1 MTDNSPDLGE
11 KALSKVAELGISS
24 QLDEVEDLNV
34 DIRTDPG
41 KLVQGQV
48 DSVTIE
54 GKGMIMKGDLRVET
68 LEVNTSKVAIN
79 PLGAVFGNLELTQP
93 ADAEAQIVLTQDDL
107 NRAFN
112 SDFIQ
117 EKLYGLKLEVDGK
130 PVTVDL
136 QQALM
141 ELPGDNKFVI
151 DAAFK
156 IRETGE
162 TKKIFAIA
170 SPNIEANGHRIGLE
184 ILEAKGEGLT
194 PEFAGAIIEQLTTLL
209 DLRNFDLPGMT
220 LQLHRLEPQQGRLVL
235 HAATT
240 IKEIPSA

>member
-1 MTDNSPDLGE
+1 MTDNGPDLGE

-34 DIRTDPG
+34 DIRTNPG

-48 DSVTIE
+48 DSVTVE
-54 GKGMIMKGDLRVET
+54 GKGMVMQGDLRVET
-68 LEVNTSKVAIN
+68 LEVNTGTVAIN
-79 PLGAVFGNLELTQP
+79 PLGVMFGNLELTQP
-93 ADAEAQIVLTQDDL
+93 ADAEAQIVLTQEDI

-117 EKLYGLKLEVDGK
+117 EKLYGLKMEVEGK
-130 PVTVDL
+130 PVTVDV
-136 QQALM
+136 QQAVM
-141 ELPGDNKFVI
+141 ELPGDNQFVI
-151 DAAFK
+151 NADFK
-156 IRETGE
+156 VRETGE
-162 TKKIFAIA
+162 IKKLFVIA
-170 SPNIEANGHRIGLE
+170 VPKVEASGHRIGLE

-194 PEFAGAIIEQLTTLL
+194 PEFAGAIIEQLTALL

-220 LQLHRLEPQQGRLVL
+220 LQLHRLEPQQGKLVL

-240 IKEIPSA
+240 IEQIPSA

>member
-1 MTDNSPDLGE
+1 MTDKGPDLGE

-41 KLVQGQV
+41 KLIQGQV
-48 DSVTIE
+48 DSVTVE
-54 GKGMIMKGDLRVET
+54 GKGIVMQGDLRVET
-68 LEVNTSKVAIN
+68 LEVNTNKVVIN

-93 ADAEAQIVLTQDDL
+93 ADAEAQIVLTQVDL
-107 NRAFN
+107 NRAFK

-117 EKLYGLKLEVDGK
+117 EKLYGLKLEVNGK
-130 PVTVDL
+130 SVTVDL
-136 QQALM
+136 QQATI
-141 ELPGDNKFVI
+141 ELPGDNRMVI
-151 DAAFK
+151 DAEFK

-162 TKKIFAIA
+162 VKKLSVIT
-170 SPNIEANGHRIGLE
+170 SPHVEANGHRIGLE
-184 ILEAKGEGLT
+184 ILEVKGEGLT
-194 PEFAGAIIEQLTTLL
+194 PEFAGAIIEQITTLL

-240 IKEIPSA
+240 IEQIPTA

>member
-1 MTDNSPDLGE
+1 
-11 KALSKVAELGISS
+11 VAELGISS

-41 KLVQGQV
+41 KLIQGQV
-48 DSVTIE
+48 DSVTVE
-54 GKGMIMKGDLRVET
+54 GKGMVMQGDLRVET
-68 LEVNTSKVAIN
+68 LEVNTSTVAIN
-79 PLGAVFGNLELTQP
+79 PLGVMFGNLELTQP
-93 ADAEAQIVLTQDDL
+93 ADAEAQIVLTQEDI

-130 PVTVDL
+130 PVTIDV
-136 QQALM
+136 QRAIM
-141 ELPGDNKFVI
+141 ELPGDNKMVI
-151 DAAFK
+151 DTDFK

-162 TKKIFAIA
+162 TKKLFAICV
-170 SPNIEANGHRIGLE
+170 PRVTANGHRINLE

-194 PEFAGAIIEQLTTLL
+194 PEFAGAIIDQLTTLL

-240 IKEIPSA
+240 IEQIPLA

>member
-1 MTDNSPDLGE
+1 MTDNGPDLGE

-54 GKGMIMKGDLRVET
+54 GKGMVMQGDLRVET
-68 LEVNTSKVAIN
+68 LEVSTNTVAIN
-79 PLGAVFGNLELTQP
+79 PLAAMFGNLELKQP
-93 ADAEAQIVLTQDDL
+93 ADAEAQIVLTQEDI

-117 EKLYGLKLEVDGK
+117 EKLYGLKLEVNGK
-130 PVTVDL
+130 PATVDV
-136 QQALM
+136 QQATI
-141 ELPGDNKFVI
+141 ELPGDNKMVI
-151 DAAFK
+151 DAEFK
-156 IRETGE
+156 LRETGE
-162 TKKIFAIA
+162 MKKLLAITV
-170 SPNIEANGHRIGLE
+170 PQVEANGHRIGLE
-184 ILEAKGEGLT
+184 ILEIKGEGIT
-194 PEFAGAIIEQLTTLL
+194 PGFAAAIIEQLTTLL

-220 LQLHRLEPQQGRLVL
+220 LQLRRLEPQHGKLVL

-240 IKEIPSA
+240 IAQIPSA

>member
-1 MTDNSPDLGE
+1 MTDKGPDLGE
-11 KALSKVAELGISS
+11 KALSKMAELGISS

-48 DSVTIE
+48 DSVTVE
-54 GKGMIMKGDLRVET
+54 GKGIVMQGDLRVET
-68 LEVNTSKVAIN
+68 LEVNTNTVAIN

-93 ADAEAQIVLTQDDL
+93 ADAEAQIVLTQADL
-107 NRAFN
+107 NRAFK

-117 EKLYGLKLEVDGK
+117 EKLYGLKLEVNGK

-136 QQALM
+136 QQATI
-141 ELPGDNKFVI
+141 ELPGDNRMVI
-151 DAAFK
+151 DAELK

-162 TKKIFAIA
+162 VKKLSVIT
-170 SPNIEANGHRIGLE
+170 SPHVEANGHRIGLE

-194 PEFAGAIIEQLTTLL
+194 PEFAGAIIEQITTLL

-240 IKEIPSA
+240 IEQIPTA